1 MATVSEVNI
10 CRVRG
15 DTDSFTV
22 TVQDANGAAID
33 ITGFSFLFTVDP
45 SDEPVNSANNLFQL
59 SSPAGGI
66 VLTTPASGLIT
77 LTLSGAQADQTPGV
91 YFYDLQMTDTGG
103 AIKTIL
109 KGQYEVVQDITK

>member
-1 MATVSEVNI
+1 MANVTEVNI

-22 TVQDANGAAID
+22 TVQDAAGNAID
-33 ITGFSFLFTVDP
+33 ITGFSFLLTVDP
-45 SDEPVNSANNLFQL
+45 SEAPEDAVNNLFQL

-66 VLTTPASGLIT
+66 ALSDPVNGEITVT
-77 LTLSGAQADQTPGV
+77 LTAVQADQTPQV

-103 AIKTIL
+103 AVKTIL
-109 KGQYEVVQDITK
+109 KGQWEVVQDITK